1 MSIKED
7 DVKNDSDNDLGD
19 DFDYQPNAED
29 DADDDDVDSLDST
42 SKSEEVCGV
51 KRIADLMV
59 EDIWNLE
66 FRTEDEACQFYNAYS
81 CWHGFVMRKD
91 DVVRDNQGRIISRQ
105 LVCNKEGW
113 RNMRYLDLDDRSRE
127 ARSLT
132 RTKCPARLRVKLDYG
147 CRGWKVSCF
156 VESHNHDLT
165 PPQFAHLVPANRRL
179 TVTDRVQ
186 VKNLHNFG
194 VKSCHIMGY
203 IAFQK
208 GGYRHAGFTRKDL
221 YNHINRYRRAKVKN
235 GDANAAINYLIG
247 KSNNDPL
254 FFGKYT
260 FTSDERLEHI
270 FWADGQSIIDYHCF
284 GDIVAF
290 DSTYKKNK
298 YNKPLVIFSGCNH
311 HGQTVI
317 FGSGLLSD
325 ETTETYKWLLKTFVE
340 AMGGKSPKAVITD
353 GDLAMRDAIRNVLPD
368 ATHRLCGWHLQR
380 NACENIKNPNF
391 LRDFKGFIYDNNDQR
406 DFDRRWAAI
415 LDKHNLVGSTWM
427 EKTYETREMWSH
439 CFLRDKF
446 FGYIRTTSQCE
457 GINSLIRFYVNRK
470 NTLIDFMHNLDRALK
485 EYRNNELIADFKS
498 QCSEPVMITSL
509 EVYKRSA
516 SCYFTRNIFKEI
528 RNEIQRAGALNITVL
543 STTLD
548 KVEFSVTA
556 LGDPAKDRRVEVDRG
571 KNLFSCSCKLF
582 ESCGIPCSHILCAMK
597 FENILEFPDSLIY
610 KRWTKNAKNEF
621 ISTEMPVNDDIER
634 VLKFRVGALASN
646 CNKLCDIACKDLAD
660 FDEVQSELVNLV
672 IRLQSRK
679 QGKSTPNVN
688 VEGIN
693 DPFVVKSKG
702 APSKRSSW
710 RKKRACSNC
719 HKYGHYYKR
728 CPDLMQHSVEGNPR
742 DQSYGNASAKD
753 SGFSPERF
761 ANSSR
766 SFSIKSE
773 HHSGPNTKPFK
784 KGGTRKFTATGMRNW
799 KGKDNTFVEVKESQQ
814 DKRHSFTNY
823 ECNNDVI
830 DNKCDTR
837 HVQMDV
843 RDQLPSSLPC
853 GNKQGSYMALFV
865 SMHRT
870 L

>member
-19 DFDYQPNAED
+19 DFDYQPNVED
-29 DADDDDVDSLDST
+29 DADDNDVDSLDST
-42 SKSEEVCGV
+42 NKSEEVCGV

-113 RNMRYLDLDDRSRE
+113 RNMRSLDMDDRSRE

-132 RTKCPARLRVKLDYG
+132 QTKCPARLRVNLDYG
-147 CRGWKVSCF
+147 CGRWKVSCF

-165 PPQFAHLVPANRRL
+165 PPQFAHLC
-179 TVTDRVQ
+179 
-186 VKNLHNFG
+186 K
-194 VKSCHIMGY
+194 
-203 IAFQK
+203 
-208 GGYRHAGFTRKDL
+208 
-221 YNHINRYRRAKVKN
+221 
-235 GDANAAINYLIG
+235 
-247 KSNNDPL
+247 
-254 FFGKYT
+254 
-260 FTSDERLEHI
+260 
-270 FWADGQSIIDYHCF
+270 
-284 GDIVAF
+284 
-290 DSTYKKNK
+290 
-298 YNKPLVIFSGCNH
+298 
-311 HGQTVI
+311 
-317 FGSGLLSD
+317 
-325 ETTETYKWLLKTFVE
+325 
-340 AMGGKSPKAVITD
+340 
-353 GDLAMRDAIRNVLPD
+353 
-368 ATHRLCGWHLQR
+368 
-380 NACENIKNPNF
+380 
-391 LRDFKGFIYDNNDQR
+391 
-406 DFDRRWAAI
+406 
-415 LDKHNLVGSTWM
+415 
-427 EKTYETREMWSH
+427 
-439 CFLRDKF
+439 
-446 FGYIRTTSQCE
+446 

-509 EVYKRSA
+509 EVYERSA
-516 SCYFTRNIFKEI
+516 SCYFMRNIFKEI
-528 RNEIQRAGALNITVL
+528 RNEIQRVGALNITIL

-634 VLKFRVGALASN
+634 VLKFR
-646 CNKLCDIACKDLAD
+646 
-660 FDEVQSELVNLV
+660 
-672 IRLQSRK
+672 SRK

-688 VEGIN
+688 LEGIN

-719 HKYGHYYKR
+719 HKYGHYYKH

-742 DQSYGNASAKD
+742 DRSYGNASAKD

-773 HHSGPNTKPFK
+773 HHSGPNTNPFK
-784 KGGTRKFTATGMRNW
+784 KGGTRKFTATGIRNR
-799 KGKDNTFVEVKESQQ
+799 KGKDNTFVERSLHESRESIDIASTNGVFNKNLYSLTQVKESQQ

-823 ECNNDVI
+823 ECVNDVI
-830 DNKCDTR
+830 DDKCDTR
-837 HVQMDV
+837 HVQIDV
-843 RDQLPSSLPC
+843 RDPLPSSLPC
-853 GNKQGSYMALFV
+853 GNKQGSYMALFAFALERPKGT
-865 SMHRT
+865 HHHEHDRAEEIG
-870 L
+870 

>member
-7 DVKNDSDNDLGD
+7 DVNNDSDNDLGV

-59 EDIWNLE
+59 EDIWNQE

-113 RNMRYLDLDDRSRE
+113 RNMRYLYMDDRSRE

-132 RTKCPARLRVKLDYG
+132 RTKCLARLRIKLDYG
-147 CRGWKVSCF
+147 CGRWKVSCF

-165 PPQFAHLVPANRRL
+165 PPQFAHLVPANRHL

-186 VKNLHNFG
+186 VENLHNFG
-194 VKSCHIMGY
+194 VKSCHIMRY
-203 IAFQK
+203 IVFQK

-221 YNHINRYRRAKVKN
+221 YNHIDRYRRAKVKKRGCQCGN
-235 GDANAAINYLIG
+235 
-247 KSNNDPL
+247 KL
-254 FFGKYT
+254 FDWQVKQ
-260 FTSDERLEHI
+260 R
-270 FWADGQSIIDYHCF
+270 
-284 GDIVAF
+284 
-290 DSTYKKNK
+290 STVLWK
-298 YNKPLVIFSGCNH
+298 
-311 HGQTVI
+311 
-317 FGSGLLSD
+317 GL
-325 ETTETYKWLLKTFVE
+325 
-340 AMGGKSPKAVITD
+340 
-353 GDLAMRDAIRNVLPD
+353 
-368 ATHRLCGWHLQR
+368 
-380 NACENIKNPNF
+380 
-391 LRDFKGFIYDNNDQR
+391 IYDNNDQR
-406 DFDRRWAAI
+406 DFDRRWTAI

-509 EVYKRSA
+509 EVYERSA

-582 ESCGIPCSHILCAMK
+582 ESRGIPCSHIFCAMK

-621 ISTEMPVNDDIER
+621 ISTDMPMNDDIEK

-672 IRLQSRK
+672 IRL
-679 QGKSTPNVN
+679 
-688 VEGIN
+688 
-693 DPFVVKSKG
+693 
-702 APSKRSSW
+702 
-710 RKKRACSNC
+710 
-719 HKYGHYYKR
+719 
-728 CPDLMQHSVEGNPR
+728 
-742 DQSYGNASAKD
+742 
-753 SGFSPERF
+753 
-761 ANSSR
+761 
-766 SFSIKSE
+766 
-773 HHSGPNTKPFK
+773 
-784 KGGTRKFTATGMRNW
+784 
-799 KGKDNTFVEVKESQQ
+799 
-814 DKRHSFTNY
+814 
-823 ECNNDVI
+823 
-830 DNKCDTR
+830 
-837 HVQMDV
+837 
-843 RDQLPSSLPC
+843 
-853 GNKQGSYMALFV
+853 
-865 SMHRT
+865 
-870 L
+870 

>member
-19 DFDYQPNAED
+19 DFDYQPNVED
-29 DADDDDVDSLDST
+29 DADDNDVDSLDST
-42 SKSEEVCGV
+42 NKSEEVCGV

-113 RNMRYLDLDDRSRE
+113 RNMRSLDMDDRSRE

-132 RTKCPARLRVKLDYG
+132 QTKCPARLRVNLDYG
-147 CRGWKVSCF
+147 CGRWKVSCF

-165 PPQFAHLVPANRRL
+165 PPQFAHL
-179 TVTDRVQ
+179 
-186 VKNLHNFG
+186 
-194 VKSCHIMGY
+194 
-203 IAFQK
+203 
-208 GGYRHAGFTRKDL
+208 
-221 YNHINRYRRAKVKN
+221 
-235 GDANAAINYLIG
+235 
-247 KSNNDPL
+247 
-254 FFGKYT
+254 
-260 FTSDERLEHI
+260 
-270 FWADGQSIIDYHCF
+270 
-284 GDIVAF
+284 
-290 DSTYKKNK
+290 
-298 YNKPLVIFSGCNH
+298 
-311 HGQTVI
+311 
-317 FGSGLLSD
+317 
-325 ETTETYKWLLKTFVE
+325 
-340 AMGGKSPKAVITD
+340 
-353 GDLAMRDAIRNVLPD
+353 
-368 ATHRLCGWHLQR
+368 
-380 NACENIKNPNF
+380 
-391 LRDFKGFIYDNNDQR
+391 
-406 DFDRRWAAI
+406 
-415 LDKHNLVGSTWM
+415 
-427 EKTYETREMWSH
+427 TYETREMWSH
-439 CFLRDKF
+439 CFLRDNF
-446 FGYIRTTSQCE
+446 FGYIRTTSQCK

-509 EVYKRSA
+509 EVYERSA
-516 SCYFTRNIFKEI
+516 SCYFMRNIFKEI
-528 RNEIQRAGALNITVL
+528 CNEIQRVGALNITIL

-634 VLKFRVGALASN
+634 
-646 CNKLCDIACKDLAD
+646 DLAD

-688 VEGIN
+688 LEGIN

-719 HKYGHYYKR
+719 HKYGHYYKH

-742 DQSYGNASAKD
+742 DRSYGNASAKD

-761 ANSSR
+761 SNSSR

-773 HHSGPNTKPFK
+773 HHSGPNTNPFK
-784 KGGTRKFTATGMRNW
+784 KGGTRKFTATGIRNR
-799 KGKDNTFVEVKESQQ
+799 KGKDNTFVERSLHESRESIDIASTNGVFNKNLYSLTQVKESQQ

-823 ECNNDVI
+823 ECVNDVI
-830 DNKCDTR
+830 DDKCDTR
-837 HVQMDV
+837 HVQIDV
-843 RDQLPSSLPC
+843 RDPLPSSLPC
-853 GNKQGSYMALFV
+853 GNKQGSYMALFA

>member
-19 DFDYQPNAED
+19 DFDYQLNAED
-29 DADDDDVDSLDST
+29 DADDDDDVDSLDST

-66 FRTEDEACQFYNAYS
+66 FRTEDEACQFYTAYS

-113 RNMRYLDLDDRSRE
+113 RNMRYLDMDDRSRE
-127 ARSLT
+127 ARSLM

-147 CRGWKVSCF
+147 CGRWKVSCF

-165 PPQFAHLVPANRRL
+165 PPQFVHLVPANRRL

-186 VKNLHNFG
+186 VENLHNFG

-221 YNHINRYRRAKVKN
+221 YNHIDRYRRAK
-235 GDANAAINYLIG
+235 
-247 KSNNDPL
+247 
-254 FFGKYT
+254 
-260 FTSDERLEHI
+260 
-270 FWADGQSIIDYHCF
+270 
-284 GDIVAF
+284 
-290 DSTYKKNK
+290 
-298 YNKPLVIFSGCNH
+298 
-311 HGQTVI
+311 
-317 FGSGLLSD
+317 
-325 ETTETYKWLLKTFVE
+325 
-340 AMGGKSPKAVITD
+340 
-353 GDLAMRDAIRNVLPD
+353 
-368 ATHRLCGWHLQR
+368 
-380 NACENIKNPNF
+380 
-391 LRDFKGFIYDNNDQR
+391 R

-427 EKTYETREMWSH
+427 ETTYETREMWSH

-457 GINSLIRFYVNRK
+457 SINSLIRFYVNRK

-509 EVYKRSA
+509 EVYERSA

-582 ESCGIPCSHILCAMK
+582 ELRGIPCSHIFCAMK

-610 KRWTKNAKNEF
+610 KRWTKNAKNKF

-742 DQSYGNASAKD
+742 DPSYGNASAKD

-773 HHSGPNTKPFK
+773 HQSGPNTKPFK
-784 KGGTRKFTATGMRNW
+784 KVGTRKFTATGMRNR
-799 KGKDNTFVEVKESQQ
+799 KGKDNTFVEWSLHESSESIDIASMNGVFNKNLYSLTQQVNESQQ
-814 DKRHSFTNY
+814 DMRHSFKNY
-823 ECNNDVI
+823 ECANDVV
-830 DNKCDTR
+830 DDKCDTR
-837 HVQMDV
+837 HVQIDV
-843 RDQLPSSLPC
+843 RDPLTSSLPC
-853 GNKQGSYMALFV
+853 GNKQGSYMALFA

>member
-91 DVVRDNQGRIISRQ
+91 DVVKDNQGRIISRQ

-113 RNMRYLDLDDRSRE
+113 RNMRYLDMDDRSRE
-127 ARSLT
+127 SRSLT
-132 RTKCPARLRVKLDYG
+132 RTKCPARLRVKLDYSCG
-147 CRGWKVSCF
+147 RWK
-156 VESHNHDLT
+156 
-165 PPQFAHLVPANRRL
+165 
-179 TVTDRVQ
+179 
-186 VKNLHNFG
+186 
-194 VKSCHIMGY
+194 
-203 IAFQK
+203 
-208 GGYRHAGFTRKDL
+208 
-221 YNHINRYRRAKVKN
+221 
-235 GDANAAINYLIG
+235 
-247 KSNNDPL
+247 
-254 FFGKYT
+254 
-260 FTSDERLEHI
+260 
-270 FWADGQSIIDYHCF
+270 
-284 GDIVAF
+284 
-290 DSTYKKNK
+290 
-298 YNKPLVIFSGCNH
+298 
-311 HGQTVI
+311 TVI
-317 FGSGLLSD
+317 FGPGLLSD
-325 ETTETYKWLLKTFVE
+325 ETTETYKWLLETFVE

-353 GDLAMRDAIRNVLPD
+353 GDLAMRDAI
-368 ATHRLCGWHLQR
+368 
-380 NACENIKNPNF
+380 KNG
-391 LRDFKGFIYDNNDQR
+391 LIYDNNDQR

-415 LDKHNLVGSTWM
+415 LDKHKLVGSTWM

-457 GINSLIRFYVNRK
+457 GTNSLIRFYVNRK

-485 EYRNNELIADFKS
+485 EYKNNELIADFKS

-509 EVYKRSA
+509 EVYERYA
-516 SCYFTRNIFKEI
+516 SCYFTQNIFKKI

-556 LGDPAKDRRVEVDRG
+556 LGDPAKDRRMEVDRG

-582 ESCGIPCSHILCAMK
+582 ESRGILCSHIFCAMK

-719 HKYGHYYKR
+719 HKYGHYYKH
-728 CPDLMQHSVEGNPR
+728 CPDLMQHSVDGNPR

-773 HHSGPNTKPFK
+773 HHSGPNTK
-784 KGGTRKFTATGMRNW
+784 GGTRKFTATGMRNR
-799 KGKDNTFVEVKESQQ
+799 KGKDNTFVEQVKESQQ

-823 ECNNDVI
+823 ECVNDVI
-830 DNKCDTR
+830 DDKCDTR
-837 HVQMDV
+837 HVQIDV
-843 RDQLPSSLPC
+843 RDPLPSSLPC
-853 GNKQGSYMALFV
+853 GNKQGSYMALFA

>member
-91 DVVRDNQGRIISRQ
+91 DVVKDNQGRIISRQ

-113 RNMRYLDLDDRSRE
+113 RNMRYLDMDDRSRE
-127 ARSLT
+127 SRSLT
-132 RTKCPARLRVKLDYG
+132 RTKCPARLRVKLDYSCG
-147 CRGWKVSCF
+147 RWKVSCF

-165 PPQFAHLVPANRRL
+165 PPQFAHL
-179 TVTDRVQ
+179 
-186 VKNLHNFG
+186 
-194 VKSCHIMGY
+194 
-203 IAFQK
+203 
-208 GGYRHAGFTRKDL
+208 
-221 YNHINRYRRAKVKN
+221 
-235 GDANAAINYLIG
+235 
-247 KSNNDPL
+247 
-254 FFGKYT
+254 
-260 FTSDERLEHI
+260 
-270 FWADGQSIIDYHCF
+270 
-284 GDIVAF
+284 
-290 DSTYKKNK
+290 
-298 YNKPLVIFSGCNH
+298 
-311 HGQTVI
+311 
-317 FGSGLLSD
+317 
-325 ETTETYKWLLKTFVE
+325 
-340 AMGGKSPKAVITD
+340 
-353 GDLAMRDAIRNVLPD
+353 
-368 ATHRLCGWHLQR
+368 
-380 NACENIKNPNF
+380 
-391 LRDFKGFIYDNNDQR
+391 
-406 DFDRRWAAI
+406 
-415 LDKHNLVGSTWM
+415 
-427 EKTYETREMWSH
+427 TYETREMWSH

-457 GINSLIRFYVNRK
+457 GTNSLIRFYVNRK

-485 EYRNNELIADFKS
+485 EYKNNELIADFKS

-509 EVYKRSA
+509 EVYERYA
-516 SCYFTRNIFKEI
+516 SCYFTQNIFKKI

-556 LGDPAKDRRVEVDRG
+556 LGDPAKDRRMEVDRG

-582 ESCGIPCSHILCAMK
+582 ESRGILCSHIFCAMK

-719 HKYGHYYKR
+719 HKYGHYYKH
-728 CPDLMQHSVEGNPR
+728 CPDLMQHSVDGNPR

-773 HHSGPNTKPFK
+773 HHSGPNTK
-784 KGGTRKFTATGMRNW
+784 GGTRKFTATGMRNR
-799 KGKDNTFVEVKESQQ
+799 KGKDNTFVERSLHESSESIDIASTNGIFNKNLYSLTQVKESQQ

-823 ECNNDVI
+823 ECVNDVI
-830 DNKCDTR
+830 DDKCDTR
-837 HVQMDV
+837 HVQIDV
-843 RDQLPSSLPC
+843 RDPLPSSLPC
-853 GNKQGSYMALFV
+853 GNKQGSYMALFA

>member
-1 MSIKED
+1 MSINEV

-19 DFDYQPNAED
+19 DFDYQPNVED
-29 DADDDDVDSLDST
+29 DAEDDDVDSLDST

-66 FRTEDEACQFYNAYS
+66 FRTEDEACQFYNTYS

-91 DVVRDNQGRIISRQ
+91 DMVRDNQGRIISRQ

-113 RNMRYLDLDDRSRE
+113 RNVRYLDLDDRSRE

-147 CRGWKVSCF
+147 YGIWK
-156 VESHNHDLT
+156 
-165 PPQFAHLVPANRRL
+165 
-179 TVTDRVQ
+179 
-186 VKNLHNFG
+186 
-194 VKSCHIMGY
+194 
-203 IAFQK
+203 K
-208 GGYRHAGFTRKDL
+208 GGYRHAGFTCKDL
-221 YNHINRYRRAKVKN
+221 YNHIDRYRQSKVKN

-270 FWADGQSIIDYHCF
+270 FWADGQSIINYHCF

-290 DSTYKKNK
+290 DSTSKKNK
-298 YNKPLVIFSGCNH
+298 YNKPFVIFSGCNH

-317 FGSGLLSD
+317 FSFGLLSD
-325 ETTETYKWLLKTFVE
+325 ESTETYKWLLETFVE
-340 AMGGKSPKAVITD
+340 AMGGKSPKAVITE
-353 GDLAMRDAIRNVLPD
+353 GDLAMRDAIKNVLPD
-368 ATHRLCGWHLQR
+368 ATHQLCGWHLQR

-391 LRDFKGFIYDNNDQR
+391 LRDFKCLIYDNNDHR
-406 DFDRRWAAI
+406 EFDRRWAAI

-427 EKTYETREMWSH
+427 EKTYETRAMWSH

-446 FGYIRTTSQCE
+446 FGYIRTTSQYE

-498 QCSEPVMITSL
+498 QLSEPVMITSL
-509 EVYKRSA
+509 EVYERSA

-528 RNEIQRAGALNITVL
+528 RNEIQRAGALNIKVL

-571 KNLFSCSCKLF
+571 KNLFSCSCKMF
-582 ESCGIPCSHILCAMK
+582 ESRGIPCSHVFCAMK

-621 ISTEMPVNDDIER
+621 IITEMPVNDDIER

-672 IRLQSRK
+672 IHLQSRK

-728 CPDLMQHSVEGNPR
+728 CPDLMQHSVEGKPHNR
-742 DQSYGNASAKD
+742 SDGNASAKD
-753 SGFSPERF
+753 SVFSPERF
-761 ANSSR
+761 GNSLR
-766 SFSIKSE
+766 SISVKSE
-773 HHSGPNTKPFK
+773 HHLGPKTKPFK
-784 KGGTRKFTATGMRNW
+784 KGGTRKFTATGMRNR
-799 KGKDNTFVEVKESQQ
+799 KGKDNTFDERSLHESSESIDIVSTNGFFNKNVYLLTQVKEPQQ
-814 DKRHSFTNY
+814 DKRHSFMNY
-823 ECNNDVI
+823 ECVNDVI
-830 DNKCDTR
+830 DEKCDTP
-837 HVQMDV
+837 HVQIDV
-843 RDQLPSSLPC
+843 RDPLPSSLPC
-853 GNKQGSYMALFV
+853 GNKQGSYMALFA

>member
-19 DFDYQPNAED
+19 DFHYQPNAED
-29 DADDDDVDSLDST
+29 DADDDDVDSLDFT

-66 FRTEDEACQFYNAYS
+66 FRTEDEVCQFYNAYS

-147 CRGWKVSCF
+147 CG
-156 VESHNHDLT
+156 
-165 PPQFAHLVPANRRL
+165 
-179 TVTDRVQ
+179 
-186 VKNLHNFG
+186 
-194 VKSCHIMGY
+194 
-203 IAFQK
+203 
-208 GGYRHAGFTRKDL
+208 
-221 YNHINRYRRAKVKN
+221 
-235 GDANAAINYLIG
+235 
-247 KSNNDPL
+247 
-254 FFGKYT
+254 
-260 FTSDERLEHI
+260 
-270 FWADGQSIIDYHCF
+270 
-284 GDIVAF
+284 
-290 DSTYKKNK
+290 
-298 YNKPLVIFSGCNH
+298 
-311 HGQTVI
+311 
-317 FGSGLLSD
+317 
-325 ETTETYKWLLKTFVE
+325 
-340 AMGGKSPKAVITD
+340 
-353 GDLAMRDAIRNVLPD
+353 
-368 ATHRLCGWHLQR
+368 
-380 NACENIKNPNF
+380 
-391 LRDFKGFIYDNNDQR
+391 
-406 DFDRRWAAI
+406 RW
-415 LDKHNLVGSTWM
+415 
-427 EKTYETREMWSH
+427 
-439 CFLRDKF
+439 
-446 FGYIRTTSQCE
+446 
-457 GINSLIRFYVNRK
+457 
-470 NTLIDFMHNLDRALK
+470 
-485 EYRNNELIADFKS
+485 
-498 QCSEPVMITSL
+498 
-509 EVYKRSA
+509 
-516 SCYFTRNIFKEI
+516 KEI

-582 ESCGIPCSHILCAMK
+582 ESRGISCSHIFCAMK
-597 FENILEFPDSLIY
+597 FENILEFSDSLIY

-646 CNKLCDIACKDLAD
+646 YNKLCDIACKDLAD

-672 IRLQSRK
+672 IHLQSRK

-742 DQSYGNASAKD
+742 DRSYDNALAKD

-784 KGGTRKFTATGMRNW
+784 KGGTRKFTATGMRNR
-799 KGKDNTFVEVKESQQ
+799 KGKDNTFVERSLHESSESIDIASTNGVFNKNLDSLTQVKESQQ

-823 ECNNDVI
+823 ECDNDVI
-830 DNKCDTR
+830 DDKCDTR

-843 RDQLPSSLPC
+843 RDQLPSSLSC
-853 GNKQGSYMALFV
+853 GNK
-865 SMHRT
+865 
-870 L
+870 

>member
-1 MSIKED
+1 
-7 DVKNDSDNDLGD
+7 
-19 DFDYQPNAED
+19 
-29 DADDDDVDSLDST
+29 
-42 SKSEEVCGV
+42 
-51 KRIADLMV
+51 
-59 EDIWNLE
+59 
-66 FRTEDEACQFYNAYS
+66 
-81 CWHGFVMRKD
+81 MRKD
-91 DVVRDNQGRIISRQ
+91 DVVRDNQGRIISRK
-105 LVCNKEGW
+105 LVCNKECW

-147 CRGWKVSCF
+147 CGRWKVSCF

-165 PPQFAHLVPANRRL
+165 PPKFAHL
-179 TVTDRVQ
+179 
-186 VKNLHNFG
+186 
-194 VKSCHIMGY
+194 
-203 IAFQK
+203 
-208 GGYRHAGFTRKDL
+208 
-221 YNHINRYRRAKVKN
+221 
-235 GDANAAINYLIG
+235 
-247 KSNNDPL
+247 
-254 FFGKYT
+254 
-260 FTSDERLEHI
+260 
-270 FWADGQSIIDYHCF
+270 
-284 GDIVAF
+284 
-290 DSTYKKNK
+290 
-298 YNKPLVIFSGCNH
+298 
-311 HGQTVI
+311 
-317 FGSGLLSD
+317 
-325 ETTETYKWLLKTFVE
+325 
-340 AMGGKSPKAVITD
+340 
-353 GDLAMRDAIRNVLPD
+353 
-368 ATHRLCGWHLQR
+368 
-380 NACENIKNPNF
+380 
-391 LRDFKGFIYDNNDQR
+391 R

-415 LDKHNLVGSTWM
+415 LDKHNLVGGTWM

-509 EVYKRSA
+509 EVYERSA
-516 SCYFTRNIFKEI
+516 SCYFTRNIFKKI

-556 LGDPAKDRRVEVDRG
+556 FGDPAKDRQVEVDR
-571 KNLFSCSCKLF
+571 
-582 ESCGIPCSHILCAMK
+582 
-597 FENILEFPDSLIY
+597 DSLIY

-646 CNKLCDIACKDLAD
+646 CNKLCDIACKDPAD
-660 FDEVQSELVNLV
+660 FDEVQSELVNLI

-719 HKYGHYYKR
+719 HRYGHYYKH

-742 DQSYGNASAKD
+742 DRSYGNASAKD

-784 KGGTRKFTATGMRNW
+784 KGGTRKFTATGMRNR
-799 KGKDNTFVEVKESQQ
+799 KGKDNTFVEVKESHQ
-814 DKRHSFTNY
+814 DKIHSFTNY
-823 ECNNDVI
+823 ECDNDVI
-830 DNKCDTR
+830 DDKCDTR
-837 HVQMDV
+837 HVQIDV

-853 GNKQGSYMALFV
+853 GNKQGSYMALFA

>member
-19 DFDYQPNAED
+19 DFDYQPNVED
-29 DADDDDVDSLDST
+29 DADDNDVDSLDST
-42 SKSEEVCGV
+42 NKSEEVCGV

-113 RNMRYLDLDDRSRE
+113 RNMRSLDMDDRSRE

-132 RTKCPARLRVKLDYG
+132 QTKCPARLRVNLDYG
-147 CRGWKVSCF
+147 CGRWKVSCF

-165 PPQFAHLVPANRRL
+165 PPQFAHLVLANRHL

-221 YNHINRYRRAKVKN
+221 YNHIDRYRRAKVKN
-235 GDANAAINYLIG
+235 GDANAAMNYLIG

-270 FWADGQSIIDYHCF
+270 FWADGQSIIDYRCF

-298 YNKPLVIFSGCNH
+298 YNNPLVIFSGCNH

-317 FGSGLLSD
+317 FGSSLLSD
-325 ETTETYKWLLKTFVE
+325 ETTETYKWLLETFVE

-353 GDLAMRDAIRNVLPD
+353 GDLAMRDAIKNVLPD

-380 NACENIKNPNF
+380 NACENIKNSNF
-391 LRDFKGFIYDNNDQR
+391 LRDFKGLIYDNNDQR

-439 CFLRDKF
+439 CFLRDNF
-446 FGYIRTTSQCE
+446 FGYIRTTSQCK

-509 EVYKRSA
+509 EVYERSA
-516 SCYFTRNIFKEI
+516 SCYFMRNIFKEI
-528 RNEIQRAGALNITVL
+528 RNEIQRVGALNITIL

-556 LGDPAKDRRVEVDRG
+556 LGDPAKDRRVEVDR
-571 KNLFSCSCKLF
+571 
-582 ESCGIPCSHILCAMK
+582 
-597 FENILEFPDSLIY
+597 DSLIY

-634 VLKFRVGALASN
+634 
-646 CNKLCDIACKDLAD
+646 DLAD

-688 VEGIN
+688 LEGIN

-719 HKYGHYYKR
+719 HKYGHYYKH

-742 DQSYGNASAKD
+742 DRSYGNASAKD

-773 HHSGPNTKPFK
+773 HHSGPNTNPFK
-784 KGGTRKFTATGMRNW
+784 KGGTRKFTATGIRNR
-799 KGKDNTFVEVKESQQ
+799 KGKDNTFVERSLHESRESIDIASTNGVFNKNLYSLTQVKESQQ

-823 ECNNDVI
+823 ECVNDVI
-830 DNKCDTR
+830 DDKCDTR
-837 HVQMDV
+837 HVQIDV
-843 RDQLPSSLPC
+843 RDPLPSSLPC
-853 GNKQGSYMALFV
+853 GNKQGSYMALFA

>member
-1 MSIKED
+1 
-7 DVKNDSDNDLGD
+7 
-19 DFDYQPNAED
+19 
-29 DADDDDVDSLDST
+29 
-42 SKSEEVCGV
+42 
-51 KRIADLMV
+51 
-59 EDIWNLE
+59 
-66 FRTEDEACQFYNAYS
+66 
-81 CWHGFVMRKD
+81 MRKD
-91 DVVRDNQGRIISRQ
+91 DVVRDNQGRIISRK
-105 LVCNKEGW
+105 LVCNKECW

-147 CRGWKVSCF
+147 CGRWKVSCF

-165 PPQFAHLVPANRRL
+165 PPKFAHL
-179 TVTDRVQ
+179 
-186 VKNLHNFG
+186 
-194 VKSCHIMGY
+194 
-203 IAFQK
+203 K

-221 YNHINRYRRAKVKN
+221 YNHIDRYRQAKVKN

-325 ETTETYKWLLKTFVE
+325 ETTETYKWLLETFVE

-353 GDLAMRDAIRNVLPD
+353 GDLAMRDAIKNVLPD

-391 LRDFKGFIYDNNDQR
+391 LRDFKGLIYDNNNQR

-415 LDKHNLVGSTWM
+415 LDKHNLVGGTWM

-509 EVYKRSA
+509 EVYERSA
-516 SCYFTRNIFKEI
+516 SCYFTRNIFKKI

-556 LGDPAKDRRVEVDRG
+556 FGDPAKDRQVEVDR
-571 KNLFSCSCKLF
+571 
-582 ESCGIPCSHILCAMK
+582 
-597 FENILEFPDSLIY
+597 DSLIY

-646 CNKLCDIACKDLAD
+646 CNKLCDIACKDPAD
-660 FDEVQSELVNLV
+660 FDEVQSELVNLI

-719 HKYGHYYKR
+719 HRYGHYYKH

-742 DQSYGNASAKD
+742 DRSYGNASAKD

-784 KGGTRKFTATGMRNW
+784 KGGTRKFTATGMRNR
-799 KGKDNTFVEVKESQQ
+799 KGKDNTFVEWSLHESSESIDTNGVFNKNLDSLTQVKESHQ
-814 DKRHSFTNY
+814 DKIHSFTNY
-823 ECNNDVI
+823 ECDNDVI
-830 DNKCDTR
+830 DDKCDTR
-837 HVQMDV
+837 HVQIDV

-853 GNKQGSYMALFV
+853 GNKQGSFIDRNVFV
-865 SMHRT
+865 T
-870 L
+870 A

>member
-1 MSIKED
+1 MSINED
-7 DVKNDSDNDLGD
+7 DVKNDSDNDLGNN
-19 DFDYQPNAED
+19 FDYQPNAED
-29 DADDDDVDSLDST
+29 DAEDDDVDSLDST

-91 DVVRDNQGRIISRQ
+91 DVVRNNQGRIISRQ

-113 RNMRYLDLDDRSRE
+113 RNMR
-127 ARSLT
+127 
-132 RTKCPARLRVKLDYG
+132 
-147 CRGWKVSCF
+147 WKVSCF
-156 VESHNHDLT
+156 IESHNHDLT

-179 TVTDRVQ
+179 TVTD
-186 VKNLHNFG
+186 K
-194 VKSCHIMGY
+194 KD
-203 IAFQK
+203 
-208 GGYRHAGFTRKDL
+208 GYRHAGFIRKDL
-221 YNHINRYRRAKVKN
+221 YNHIDRYRQSKVKN
-235 GDANAAINYLIG
+235 RDANAAINYLID

-284 GDIVAF
+284 GYIVAF

-325 ETTETYKWLLKTFVE
+325 KTTETYKWLLGTFVE

-353 GDLAMRDAIRNVLPD
+353 GDLAM
-368 ATHRLCGWHLQR
+368 
-380 NACENIKNPNF
+380 
-391 LRDFKGFIYDNNDQR
+391 
-406 DFDRRWAAI
+406 
-415 LDKHNLVGSTWM
+415 
-427 EKTYETREMWSH
+427 
-439 CFLRDKF
+439 
-446 FGYIRTTSQCE
+446 
-457 GINSLIRFYVNRK
+457 
-470 NTLIDFMHNLDRALK
+470 ALK

-498 QCSEPVMITSL
+498 RCSEPVMITSL
-509 EVYKRSA
+509 E
-516 SCYFTRNIFKEI
+516 
-528 RNEIQRAGALNITVL
+528 RAGALNIKVL
-543 STTLD
+543 STTLG
-548 KVEFSVTA
+548 KVEFNVTA
-556 LGDPAKDRRVEVDRG
+556 LGDPAKDRRVEVDRS

-582 ESCGIPCSHILCAMK
+582 ESRGIPCSHVLCAMK
-597 FENILEFPDSLIY
+597 FENILEFSDSLIY

-621 ISTEMPVNDDIER
+621 FSIEMPVHDDVER

-660 FDEVQSELVNLV
+660 FDEVQFELLNLV

-710 RKKRACSNC
+710 RKKRACFNC

-728 CPDLMQHSVEGNPR
+728 CPDLMQHSVQGNPR
-742 DQSYGNASAKD
+742 NRSDGNASAKD

-766 SFSIKSE
+766 SFSVKSE
-773 HHSGPNTKPFK
+773 HHSGPKTKPFK
-784 KGGTRKFTATGMRNW
+784 KGGTRKFTAKGMRNQ
-799 KGKDNTFVEVKESQQ
+799 KGKDNTFDE
-814 DKRHSFTNY
+814 
-823 ECNNDVI
+823 NDVQ
-830 DNKCDTR
+830 DS
-837 HVQMDV
+837 
-843 RDQLPSSLPC
+843 LPSSIPC
-853 GNKQGSYMALFV
+853 GNKQGSYMALFA

>member
-7 DVKNDSDNDLGD
+7 DVKNNSDNDLGD

-51 KRIADLMV
+51 KRIADLMM

-113 RNMRYLDLDDRSRE
+113 RNMRYLDMDDRSRE
-127 ARSLT
+127 ARSLM

-147 CRGWKVSCF
+147 CGRWKVSCF

-165 PPQFAHLVPANRRL
+165 PPQFAHL
-179 TVTDRVQ
+179 
-186 VKNLHNFG
+186 
-194 VKSCHIMGY
+194 
-203 IAFQK
+203 
-208 GGYRHAGFTRKDL
+208 
-221 YNHINRYRRAKVKN
+221 
-235 GDANAAINYLIG
+235 
-247 KSNNDPL
+247 
-254 FFGKYT
+254 
-260 FTSDERLEHI
+260 
-270 FWADGQSIIDYHCF
+270 
-284 GDIVAF
+284 
-290 DSTYKKNK
+290 
-298 YNKPLVIFSGCNH
+298 
-311 HGQTVI
+311 
-317 FGSGLLSD
+317 
-325 ETTETYKWLLKTFVE
+325 
-340 AMGGKSPKAVITD
+340 
-353 GDLAMRDAIRNVLPD
+353 
-368 ATHRLCGWHLQR
+368 
-380 NACENIKNPNF
+380 
-391 LRDFKGFIYDNNDQR
+391 
-406 DFDRRWAAI
+406 
-415 LDKHNLVGSTWM
+415 
-427 EKTYETREMWSH
+427 TYETREMWSH

-446 FGYIRTTSQCE
+446 FGYIRMTSQCE

-509 EVYKRSA
+509 EVYERSA

-556 LGDPAKDRRVEVDRG
+556 PGDPAKDRRVEVDRG

-582 ESCGIPCSHILCAMK
+582 ESRGIPCSHIFCAMK

-621 ISTEMPVNDDIER
+621 ISTKMPVKDDIER
-634 VLKFRVGALASN
+634 FLKFRVGALASN

-688 VEGIN
+688 MEGIN

-728 CPDLMQHSVEGNPR
+728 CPNLMQHSVEGNPR
-742 DQSYGNASAKD
+742 DRSYGNASAKD
-753 SGFSPERF
+753 SGFSPKSF

-784 KGGTRKFTATGMRNW
+784 KGGTRKFTATGMRNR
-799 KGKDNTFVEVKESQQ
+799 KGKDNTFVERSLHESSESIDIASTNGVFNKNLYLLTQVKESQQ

-823 ECNNDVI
+823 ECVNDVI
-830 DNKCDTR
+830 DDKCDTR
-837 HVQMDV
+837 HVQIDV
-843 RDQLPSSLPC
+843 RDLLPSSLPC
-853 GNKQGSYMALFV
+853 GNKQGSYMVLFA

>member
-221 YNHINRYRRAKVKN
+221 YNHINRYRRAK
-235 GDANAAINYLIG
+235 
-247 KSNNDPL
+247 
-254 FFGKYT
+254 
-260 FTSDERLEHI
+260 
-270 FWADGQSIIDYHCF
+270 
-284 GDIVAF
+284 
-290 DSTYKKNK
+290 
-298 YNKPLVIFSGCNH
+298 
-311 HGQTVI
+311 
-317 FGSGLLSD
+317 
-325 ETTETYKWLLKTFVE
+325 
-340 AMGGKSPKAVITD
+340 
-353 GDLAMRDAIRNVLPD
+353 
-368 ATHRLCGWHLQR
+368 
-380 NACENIKNPNF
+380 
-391 LRDFKGFIYDNNDQR
+391 R

-556 LGDPAKDRRVEVDRG
+556 LGDPGKDRRVEVDRG

-582 ESCGIPCSHILCAMK
+582 ESRGIPCSHIFCAMK

-799 KGKDNTFVEVKESQQ
+799 KGKDNTFVERSLHESSESIDIASTNGVFNKNLDSLTQVKESQQ